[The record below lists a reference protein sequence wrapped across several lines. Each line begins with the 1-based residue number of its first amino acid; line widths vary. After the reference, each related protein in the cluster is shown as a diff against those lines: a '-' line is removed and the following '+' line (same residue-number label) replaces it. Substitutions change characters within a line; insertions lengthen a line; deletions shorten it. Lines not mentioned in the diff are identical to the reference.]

1 MATKT
6 KLNERA
12 TEFERMLMW
21 TSYRYCIGRHTYV
34 VTMADEMA
42 EHYYNRLD
50 DAEKLHTA
58 IDIRREILTQLRL
71 SLPFDFDVNVYANER
86 ELNPLKTLMRF
97 FEREGVKSIKELY
110 NYSYVGYDA
119 RDYEFDV
126 MKWKCEPKPIQLLQT
141 YHIDDLI
148 PWERLAS
155 CFDVSQHCLV
165 TTKDGQ
171 KVRSFT
177 SWERNTIPAEE
188 KGYYHN
194 ADFGWHEVLVPLDEY
209 IKGNAHRRI
218 NEDLVNK
225 IDYNYYNKD

>member
-42 EHYYNRLD
+42 EHYYSRLD

-58 IDIRREILTQLRL
+58 IDIRREIMTHL
-71 SLPFDFDVNVYANER
+71 SYTLPFDFDIMYATDR

-97 FEREGVKSIKELY
+97 FEREGVKSGTELY

-119 RDYEFDV
+119 KSDMFDV
-126 MKWKCEPKPIQLLQT
+126 RKCKPKSIQLLQS

-155 CFDVSQHCLV
+155 CFDVSRHCLV

-171 KVRSFT
+171 QVRAFT
-177 SWERNTIPAEE
+177 SWERNTIPADE
-188 KGYYHN
+188 KGFYRN
-194 ADFGWHEVLVPLDEY
+194 ADFGWHDVLVPLDEFL
-209 IKGNAHRRI
+209 KGRSNVTI

>member
-1 MATKT
+1 MATKK
-6 KLNERA
+6 KLNEQA

-58 IDIRREILTQLRL
+58 IDIRREIMTHL
-71 SLPFDFDVNVYANER
+71 SYTLPFNFDIDSYATDR
-86 ELNPLKTLMRF
+86 ELNPLKTLMWF
-97 FEREGVKSIKELY
+97 FEREGVKSVKDLY
-110 NYSYVGYDA
+110 GYSYVGYNA
-119 RDYEFDV
+119 RENVFDV
-126 MKWKCEPKPIQLLQT
+126 RKCKPNSIQVLQP

-155 CFDVSQHCLV
+155 CFDVRRHCLV
-165 TTKDGQ
+165 TAKDGQ
-171 KVRSFT
+171 QVRAFT
-177 SWERNTIPAEE
+177 SWARNVIPAEE

-209 IKGNAHRRI
+209 IKGNARLRI

-225 IDYNYYNKD
+225 IDYNYYNKE

>member
-6 KLNERA
+6 KLNKQA
-12 TEFERMLMW
+12 TKFERMLMW

-42 EHYYNRLD
+42 EHYYSRLD

-58 IDIRREILTQLRL
+58 IDIRREIMTHL
-71 SLPFDFDVNVYANER
+71 SYTLPFDFDIMYATDR

-97 FEREGVKSIKELY
+97 FERDGVKSVKDLY
-110 NYSYVGYDA
+110 GYSYVGYDA
-119 RDYEFDV
+119 KNDMFDIR
-126 MKWKCEPKPIQLLQT
+126 KCNPKSIQLLQS

-155 CFDVSQHCLV
+155 CFDVSRHCIV
-165 TTKDGQ
+165 TMKDGQ
-171 KVRSFT
+171 QVRAFI
-177 SWERNTIPAEE
+177 SWERNVIPADE
-188 KGYYHN
+188 KGFYRN

-209 IKGNAHRRI
+209 IKGNARLRI
-218 NEDLVNK
+218 NKDLVTEIN
-225 IDYNYYNKD
+225 YEYYNKD

>member
-1 MATKT
+1 MKKFLQNSGAKAW
-6 KLNERA
+6 LYLLPA
-12 TEFERMLMW
+12 MLFLGIFMVYPLIDVFVYSFEEGYN
-21 TSYRYCIGRHTYV
+21 SASQTY
-34 VTMADEMA
+34 
-42 EHYYNRLD
+42 
-50 DAEKLHTA
+50 
-58 IDIRREILTQLRL
+58 
-71 SLPFDFDVNVYANER
+71 F
-86 ELNPLKTLMRF
+86 
-97 FEREGVKSIKELY
+97 GVGLY

-155 CFDVSQHCLV
+155 CFDVSRHCLV

>member
-1 MATKT
+1 MAANK

-42 EHYYNRLD
+42 EHYYSRLD

-71 SLPFDFDVNVYANER
+71 ALPFDFDIDAYAPDR
-86 ELNPLKTLMRF
+86 GLNPLKTLMRF

-110 NYSYVGYDA
+110 NYSYVCYDA
-119 RDYEFDV
+119 RENEFDV
-126 MKWKCEPKPIQLLQT
+126 RKCEPKPMQILHP
-141 YHIDDLI
+141 YDIEDLI

-155 CFDVSQHCLV
+155 CFDVSQHCIV
-165 TTKDGQ
+165 TMKDGQ
-171 KVRSFT
+171 QIRAFH
-177 SWERNTIPAEE
+177 SWARNVVPAED
-188 KGYYHN
+188 KGYWRS
-194 ADFGWHEVLVPLDEY
+194 ADFGWHEILVPLDEFL
-209 IKGNAHRRI
+209 KGRSNVTI
-218 NEDLVNK
+218 NEDLIAE
-225 IDYNYYNKD
+225 IDNDYYGRF